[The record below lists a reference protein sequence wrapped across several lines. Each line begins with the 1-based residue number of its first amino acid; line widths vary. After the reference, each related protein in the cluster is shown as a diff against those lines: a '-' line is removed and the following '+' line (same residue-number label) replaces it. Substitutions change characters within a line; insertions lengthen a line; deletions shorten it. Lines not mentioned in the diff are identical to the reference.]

1 MIKAKDIIS
10 RAPHPE
16 ATKDLKR
23 ISSEMS
29 VMDVLPSLLDT
40 HEGMLAVE
48 DDGEI
53 IGVIDTESLIVGM
66 GRLIAMR
73 DDSSEITVECH
84 PADYSAS
91 HLAQAVEDTDT
102 HLVDLLTVPTS
113 NGRLEVTL
121 RVRRQ
126 DPGPVVS
133 SLERYGYT
141 VTDFSAPRYS
151 NAEVSFERLL
161 ELNRLLSV

>member
-10 RAPHPE
+10 RAPHSE
-16 ATKDLKR
+16 VKSDLKR
-23 ISSEMS
+23 IPAEMS
-29 VMDVLPSLLDT
+29 VMDVLPVLLDSR
-40 HEGMLAVE
+40 EGLLTVEEDGDML
-48 DDGEI
+48 
-53 IGVIDTESLIVGM
+53 GVIDTESLLGGL

-91 HLAQAVEDTDT
+91 HLAQAVEDSDT
-102 HLVDLLTVPTS
+102 HLVDLLTAPSS

-121 RVRRQ
+121 RVRRE
-126 DPGPVVS
+126 DPGPVVR
-133 SLERYGYT
+133 SLERYGYN
-141 VTDFSAPRYS
+141 VTDFSAPRYD
-151 NAEVSFERLL
+151 NAEITFQRML